1 VVGTVLCVL
10 ELANGDLLVGGS
22 FSSAG
27 GVAAANIARWNG
39 SSWSALG
46 AGLPAAVHCM
56 VQRPNGQ
63 IVVGGAFFQRVVA
76 WSGSAWLDTGVAGG
90 LPNTFPVR
98 AMALLP
104 SGDVVVGSYQLL
116 GATVFGRWDGTAW
129 TPMPGVVG
137 VPNSLVVA
145 LNGDLLATVV
155 FGNDAVVRWNGSSWL
170 GLGGPPVLLNYEQVV
185 ELPNGDLVLGG
196 TANYGLTLYRSSGS
210 GWFPSGPTGTQSTG
224 SLRTI
229 TREADGSWF
238 CGGDFTMV
246 APNVASRMARLVPE
260 CLPTVATVGAG
271 CSGNQLTAM
280 SLPWVGSTF
289 RSTAS
294 GLPTNGIAVEV
305 LGFAPASVP
314 LASLLLQGQPG
325 CDLLLAPSL
334 SAAQLLTAGSVGL
347 QFAVPNDVAL
357 AGAQLWQQ
365 VLAVELDAQANLA
378 ALTACNALQLV
389 VGAF

>member
-1 VVGTVLCVL
+1 
-10 ELANGDLLVGGS
+10 
-22 FSSAG
+22 
-27 GVAAANIARWNG
+27 
-39 SSWSALG
+39 
-46 AGLPAAVHCM
+46 
-56 VQRPNGQ
+56 
-63 IVVGGAFFQRVVA
+63 
-76 WSGSAWLDTGVAGG
+76 
-90 LPNTFPVR
+90 
-98 AMALLP
+98 
-104 SGDVVVGSYQLL
+104 
-116 GATVFGRWDGTAW
+116 
-129 TPMPGVVG
+129 
-137 VPNSLVVA
+137 
-145 LNGDLLATVV
+145 
-155 FGNDAVVRWNGSSWL
+155 
-170 GLGGPPVLLNYEQVV
+170 
-185 ELPNGDLVLGG
+185 
-196 TANYGLTLYRSSGS
+196 
-210 GWFPSGPTGTQSTG
+210 
-224 SLRTI
+224 
-229 TREADGSWF
+229 
-238 CGGDFTMV
+238 
-246 APNVASRMARLVPE
+246 
-260 CLPTVATVGAG
+260 VATVGAG

-314 LASLLLQGQPG
+314 LASLLPQGQPG